1 MPKHTLS
8 VLVENRPGVLARTT
22 ALFSRRGF
30 NIESVSEGTTHDPQV
45 SRITLVVNAEDRELE
60 QVVKQIG
67 KLVNVLK
74 IVECDGDSAIRRGL
88 VLVTVEADRH
98 SRALVVDTAHL
109 FDARVVDVAPDAV
122 TLEGSGSPEDLQT
135 MLHMLEQFGI
145 RELVRSGT
153 LAIRRASRSA
163 RPARALPLRPAQA
176 ESYPVSA

>member
-8 VLVENRPGVLARTT
+8 VLVENRPWVLARTT

-30 NIESVSEGTTHDPQV
+30 NIESVSEGTTHDPRV

-74 IVECDGDSAIRRGL
+74 IVECDGDTAIRRGL
-88 VLVTVEADRH
+88 VLVTVEADRQT
-98 SRALVVDTAHL
+98 RPLVVDTARL

-153 LAIRRASRSA
+153 LAIRRASHGA